1 MRLPVG
7 KVPLAVLDSLLKR
20 NLVRDDRVIDGP
32 AVGEDAAVIDTGGPN
47 DLSLILKFAKKGD
60 IFSHLR

>member
-7 KVPLAVLDSLLKR
+7 KVPPAVLDSLLKR
-20 NLVRDDRVIDGP
+20 NLVKDDRVIVGP

-47 DLSLILKFAKKGD
+47 DLSSILKFAKKAGT
-60 IFSHLR
+60 FLQL